1 MRWSHAFI
9 PTLRDDPADAE
20 AASHRLLVRGGYV
33 RQLMSGV
40 YSLLPIG
47 FRVRSK
53 VMGIIR
59 EEIDAIGGQELLLP
73 ALHPREIWERT
84 GRTETMADIL
94 FTLNDLRGGAA
105 VLGPTHEEIFTTI
118 AAELTSYKQVPQL
131 WYQVQT
137 KFRDE
142 PRPKAGLL
150 RVREFTMKDSYSF
163 DVDAAGLDL
172 QFDRHFAA
180 YKRIFERLGVTAIPV
195 EASSGSMGGS
205 DSVEF
210 MVPSPAG
217 EDDVAHCPACD
228 YAANVERAASA
239 IPSVKDD
246 PGPDQPERFPTPGVR
261 TIADLVEFEGG
272 AGADRQIKTLIY
284 MLDGEPTMVLLRGDH
299 ELQEQKLQDASGAVE
314 VRPARP
320 EEIHALIGA
329 SAGSLGAVGV
339 TGPRI
344 LADLQL
350 AERTNMVTG
359 ANVDHHHLRG
369 VDVGRDISVS
379 EWLDL
384 RTVVAG
390 EGCPVCS
397 EPLEV
402 FRGIEAGHIFKLGTK
417 FSEALGATVLD
428 ADGIAVPLV
437 MGSYGIGIERNMAAV
452 VEMNHDER
460 GIVWPVSVA
469 PYEVV
474 ITVVNVDDEVTMTV
488 AERLY
493 EDLQFAGIDVLID
506 DRAERPGVKFNDAEL
521 IGIPYRITVGP
532 RGLADG
538 IVELSERSTGDRS
551 ELEIETAADEVA
563 RLVVEKR

>member
-1 MRWSHAFI
+1 VRWSHAFI

>member
-1 MRWSHAFI
+1 VRWSNAFI

-47 FRVRSK
+47 FRVRAK
-53 VMGIIR
+53 VMAIIR

-84 GRTETMADIL
+84 GRTETMSDIL

-118 AAELTSYKQVPQL
+118 ATELTSYKQVPQL
-131 WYQVQT
+131 WYQIQT

-142 PRPKAGLL
+142 PRPKAGIL

-163 DVDAAGLDL
+163 DIDASGLDL

-180 YKRIFERLGVTAIPV
+180 YTRIFERLGVTAVPV

-210 MVPSPAG
+210 MIPSPAG
-217 EDDVAHCPACD
+217 EDNVAHCPACD
-228 YAANVERAASA
+228 YSANVERATSS
-239 IPSVKDD
+239 IPAVVDET
-246 PGPDQPERFPTPGVR
+246 GPDRPERFPTPDVR
-261 TIADLVEFEGG
+261 TIADLVDFPGG
-272 AGADRQIKTLIY
+272 AAADRQIKTLIY
-284 MLDGEPTMVLLRGDH
+284 VLDGETVMILLRGDH
-299 ELQEQKLQDASGAVE
+299 ELQEQKLQDATGAAE
-314 VRPARP
+314 IRPAHP
-320 EEIHALIGA
+320 EEIRELLGA
-329 SAGSLGAVGV
+329 GAGSLGAVGV
-339 TGPRI
+339 EGPRI
-344 LADLQL
+344 FADLEL

-359 ANVDHHHLRG
+359 ANLDDHHLRG
-369 VDVGRDISVS
+369 VDVKRDIAVTG
-379 EWLDL
+379 WLDL

-390 EGCPVCS
+390 EGCPECGA
-397 EPLEV
+397 PLEV

-428 ADGIAVPLV
+428 ADGATVPLV
-437 MGSYGIGIERNMAAV
+437 MGSYGIGVERNIAAV

-474 ITVVNVDDEVTMTV
+474 VTVVKIDDETM
-488 AERLY
+488 AAADRIY
-493 EDLQFAGIDVLID
+493 EDLAAAGVDVLID
-506 DRAERPGVKFNDAEL
+506 DRNERPGVKFNDAEL

-532 RGLADG
+532 RGLTAG
-538 IVELSERSTGDRS
+538 IVEVSERRS
-551 ELEIETAADEVA
+551 GERTELPVETAVDEIV
-563 RLVVEKR
+563 RLVVSQR